1 MVAAAA
7 CFSLCR
13 GKVAVFE
20 RDGMWRICS
29 FGILLAGLL
38 AGGAAEARPRDEVM
52 AGAYRCAAI
61 ASTRVWLDCY
71 YGAAQPQ
78 RAQLGLVAAPAAQ
91 TQLSLSPPA
100 GGAEQDLAAR
110 DSVMEAA
117 GRCAGVG
124 DERQWLDCYYA
135 AAVPVRAVLGLP
147 VPTPPPGPKPDQV
160 AAAQPRHRAGVVA
173 SLLGAKDIFIESR
186 MTSYHFDGQR
196 RFTVTLANGQSWA
209 QLEDGGVA
217 QWSKPASDYLVNITG
232 GAFGS
237 FNLAIKGHSGVF
249 KVRRV
254 S

>member
-1 MVAAAA
+1 
-7 CFSLCR
+7 
-13 GKVAVFE
+13 
-20 RDGMWRICS
+20 MWRTCS
-29 FGILLAGLL
+29 VGVLLAGLL
-38 AGGAAEARPRDEVM
+38 AVSAAEARPRDEVM

-100 GGAEQDLAAR
+100 GGEQQDLAAR
-110 DSVMEAA
+110 DSVMGAA

-135 AAVPVRAVLGLP
+135 AALPVRAVLGLS
-147 VPTPPPGPKPDQV
+147 VPTPASKPDQV
-160 AAAQPRHRAGVVA
+160 APAQPRYRAGVVA
-173 SLLGAKDIFIESR
+173 SLLGAKDIFIASR
-186 MTSYHFDGQR
+186 MTSYQFDGQG

-209 QLEDGGVA
+209 QLEDGHVA

-237 FNLAIKGHSGVF
+237 FNLAIKGHAGVF

>member
-1 MVAAAA
+1 
-7 CFSLCR
+7 
-13 GKVAVFE
+13 
-20 RDGMWRICS
+20 MWRICS
-29 FGILLAGLL
+29 FGVLLATLL

-100 GGAEQDLAAR
+100 GGEPQDLTAR

-135 AAVPVRAVLGLP
+135 AAGPVRAALGLS
-147 VPTPPPGPKPDQV
+147 VPTPPPGPNRTK
-160 AAAQPRHRAGVVA
+160 
-173 SLLGAKDIFIESR
+173 SLRRSR
-186 MTSYHFDGQR
+186 GITPVWLPPFWARRTS
-196 RFTVTLANGQSWA
+196 S
-209 QLEDGGVA
+209 
-217 QWSKPASDYLVNITG
+217 SSPA
-232 GAFGS
+232 
-237 FNLAIKGHSGVF
+237 
-249 KVRRV
+249 
-254 S
+254 

>member
-1 MVAAAA
+1 
-7 CFSLCR
+7 
-13 GKVAVFE
+13 
-20 RDGMWRICS
+20 
-29 FGILLAGLL
+29 
-38 AGGAAEARPRDEVM
+38 M

-100 GGAEQDLAAR
+100 GGGQQDVAAR
-110 DSVMEAA
+110 DSVMGAA

-135 AAVPVRAVLGLP
+135 AAVPVRAVLGLSI
-147 VPTPPPGPKPDQV
+147 PTPPSSPKPDQI
-160 AAAQPRHRAGVVA
+160 APAQPRHRAGVVA

-186 MTSYHFDGQR
+186 MTSYQFDGQR

-209 QLEDGGVA
+209 QLEDGRVA

-237 FNLAIKGHSGVF
+237 FNLAIKSHAGVF

>member
-1 MVAAAA
+1 MAAVKA
-7 CFSLCR
+7 CFFQR
-13 GKVAVFE
+13 HGKVSPFQG
-20 RDGMWRICS
+20 DGMWRICS
-29 FGILLAGLL
+29 FGVLLAGLL

-91 TQLSLSPPA
+91 TQLSVSPPT
-100 GGAEQDLAAR
+100 GGDQQDLAAR
-110 DSVMEAA
+110 DSVMGAA

-135 AAVPVRAVLGLP
+135 AAVPVRAVLGLS

-160 AAAQPRHRAGVVA
+160 APAQPRHHAGVVA

-186 MTSYHFDGQR
+186 MTSDHFDGQR
-196 RFTVTLANGQSWA
+196 RFTVSLANGQSWA
-209 QLEDGGVA
+209 QLEDGHVA

-237 FNLAIKGHSGVF
+237 FNFVIKGHSGVF